1 MPILNNPFSLRG
13 KIRRLSADF
22 AGRFSGGFSI
32 DQTNLIEVGGYMAP
46 TVRCDRRNLNLDFVV
61 PDQFTAQTGASATVF
76 ARIGDDFLRVTTSVK
91 GHDGKR
97 AVGTLL
103 DRSHPA
109 YRSLLGGNSYTGY
122 ATIFGKQYMT
132 KYDPL
137 RDNAGRLIGAIYV
150 GLDVHDLMTM
160 GVAAR
165 LALAVGGLLA
175 VAFAVA
181 AAAASSAGLS
191 GGAIWAL
198 AAGLTVFAGACT
210 FLLVQREVT
219 VPLQQAKAAAQ
230 RMAGGDLT
238 AQVAVDRRDDIG
250 QVLLAINGISVG
262 LAAVIG
268 NVRTVSESIEN
279 GLHQFSQD
287 NTDLASHAAR
297 QAEEVAHIVG
307 VVGEVT
313 ALVQKNE
320 QSTLEANRMVG
331 AASESA
337 AKGGK
342 VVGQVVDT
350 MGAIREGAHQI
361 ADIVSMI
368 DSIAFQTNIL
378 ALNAAVEAARAGESG
393 RGFAVVA
400 AEVRALAQR
409 SATAAKEIAVL
420 IGRSVDTVDTG
431 GKLVEQAGSG
441 MQQVVSAI
449 EHVVG
454 TVNEIGLA
462 SQQQSRG
469 IDAVGSA
476 IDDMRETSEKSTE
489 IVRRSVMS
497 TAQMQEQ
504 VLALSRAVE
513 AFKLVV

>member
-1 MPILNNPFSLRG
+1 LPILRNPFSLRG
-13 KIRRLSADF
+13 RIHRLSADF
-22 AGRFSGGFSI
+22 ASRFSGGFAI
-32 DQTNLIEVGGYMAP
+32 DHANLVEVGGHMAP
-46 TVRCDRRNLNLDFVV
+46 TILYARQSLNLSFTI
-61 PDQFTAQTGASATVF
+61 PDQFTAQTNATATVF
-76 ARIGDDFLRVTTSVK
+76 VKTGDDFLRVTTSVK
-91 GHDGKR
+91 GADGKR

-109 YRSLLGGNSYTGY
+109 YRSLLDGNSFSGY

-137 RDNAGRLIGAIYV
+137 RDGAGRLIGAIYV
-150 GLDVHDLMTM
+150 GLDVHDLMSVD
-160 GVAAR
+160 VATK
-165 LALAVGGLLA
+165 LALAVAGMFAVAFAAMALVSSAFELA
-175 VAFAVA
+175 QGAAFAVA
-181 AAAASSAGLS
+181 AVLC
-191 GGAIWAL
+191 
-198 AAGLTVFAGACT
+198 VFAGACT
-210 FLLVQREVT
+210 FFLVRSEVT
-219 VPLQQAKAAAQ
+219 LPLQEAKAAAQ
-230 RMAGGDLT
+230 RMASGDLT

-250 QVLLAINGISVG
+250 QVLLAINGISSG

-268 NVRTVSESIEN
+268 NVRIVSESIKN

-287 NTDLASHAAR
+287 NTDLASHSER
-297 QAEEVAHIVG
+297 QTDEVVHIVS
-307 VVGEVT
+307 VVDEVT

-331 AASESA
+331 AAADLA
-337 AKGGK
+337 AKSGK
-342 VVGQVVDT
+342 VVEQVVDT
-350 MGAIREGAHQI
+350 MGAIRTGAYQI

-400 AEVRALAQR
+400 SEVRALAQR

-420 IGRSVDTVDTG
+420 IGRSVETVDAG
-431 GKLVEQAGSG
+431 GQLVEQAGSS
-441 MQQVVSAI
+441 MRQVVSSI
-449 EHVVG
+449 EQVVD
-454 TVNEIGLA
+454 TVNGIGLA

-476 IDDMRETSEKSTE
+476 IADMREMSENSTE
-489 IVRRSVMS
+489 IVSRSVIS
-497 TAQMQEQ
+497 TKQMQEQ

>member
-1 MPILNNPFSLRG
+1 M
-13 KIRRLSADF
+13 
-22 AGRFSGGFSI
+22 
-32 DQTNLIEVGGYMAP
+32 T
-46 TVRCDRRNLNLDFVV
+46 
-61 PDQFTAQTGASATVF
+61 
-76 ARIGDDFLRVTTSVK
+76 GDDFLRVTTSVK
-91 GHDGKR
+91 GADGKR

-109 YRSLLGGNSYTGY
+109 YRSLRGGNSFTGY

-137 RDNAGRLIGAIYV
+137 RDRAGRLIGAIYV
-150 GLDVHDLMTM
+150 GLDVHDLWSV
-160 GVAAR
+160 GVAAK
-165 LALAVGGLLA
+165 LALTVAGALGVALAATAFASSSFVLSYGSAFSLAVGLT
-175 VAFAVA
+175 AFTGCV
-181 AAAASSAGLS
+181 
-191 GGAIWAL
+191 
-198 AAGLTVFAGACT
+198 T
-210 FLLVQREVT
+210 FFLVRREVT
-219 VPLQQAKAAAQ
+219 VPLQRAKTAAE
-230 RMAGGDLT
+230 RMASGDLT

-268 NVRTVSESIEN
+268 NVRVVSESIKN

-287 NTDLASHAAR
+287 NTDLASHSER
-297 QAEEVAHIVG
+297 QAQEVSHIVG

-313 ALVQKNE
+313 ALVQKNA

-331 AASESA
+331 AASDLA

-342 VVGQVVDT
+342 VVEQVVDT
-350 MGAIREGAHQI
+350 MGAIRTGAHQI

-368 DSIAFQTNIL
+368 DGIAFQTNIL

-409 SATAAKEIAVL
+409 SATAAKEISVL

-431 GKLVEQAGSG
+431 GKLVEQAGSS
-441 MQQVVSAI
+441 MRQVVSSI

-462 SQQQSRG
+462 SQQQSQG

-476 IDDMRETSEKSTE
+476 MEDMRDMSEKSTE
-489 IVRRSVMS
+489 IVHRSVIS
-497 TAQMQEQ
+497 TRQMQEQ
-504 VLALSRAVE
+504 VQALSRAVE
-513 AFKLVV
+513 AFKLVR